1 MNSPRDS
8 EWYIGGTQQIVVNS
22 DNSSNDDN
30 SLHLLRHYYVPD
42 TALSNINITSFNHHN
57 NPMIAN
63 IIVTIL

>member
-8 EWYIGGTQQIVVNS
+8 EWYIGGTQQIVLNS
-22 DNSSNDDN
+22 NNSSNDDN

-42 TALSNINITSFNHHN
+42 ALLNNINIISFNHHN

-63 IIVTIL
+63 IIITIL